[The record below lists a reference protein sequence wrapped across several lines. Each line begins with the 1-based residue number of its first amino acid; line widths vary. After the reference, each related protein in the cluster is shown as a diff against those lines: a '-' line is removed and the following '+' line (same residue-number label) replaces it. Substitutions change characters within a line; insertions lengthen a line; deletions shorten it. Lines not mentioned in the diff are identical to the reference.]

1 MTTSNS
7 LRIVSLL
14 PSATETVAALGLTD
28 CLVGRSHECDY
39 PPEIQSL
46 PVCTEARLNSQK
58 NSAGINEDVQALMQ
72 SALSIYEIKTD
83 VLEQLQP
90 THIITQDQCDACA
103 VSISQV
109 QQATAQLISSQPEII
124 SLRGNVLTEV
134 WVDMKH
140 VAERLGVDS
149 QQALSDLQSRVDAC
163 TRITDEIAVN
173 DRPRVATIEWIDPLM
188 SGGNWLPELIKIAG
202 GTPVLDETG
211 ARSRYVDWQELHNA
225 NPDVIVIMPCGF
237 DLDRTRQEAQML
249 TQRSDW
255 SQLKAVQENRVY
267 IVDGNAYF
275 NRPGPRLVD
284 SIEILA
290 EILDP
295 QQFPYGYEGKAW
307 EQLKMPASV

>member
-83 VLEQLQP
+83 VLEELQP

>member
-46 PVCTEARLNSQK
+46 PVCTEAQLNSQK
-58 NSAGINEDVQALMQ
+58 SSAGINEDVQALMQ
-72 SALSIYEIKTD
+72 SALSIYELKTD

-90 THIITQDQCDACA
+90 THIITQDQCDACV
-103 VSISQV
+103 VSMAQV
-109 QQATAQLISSQPEII
+109 QQATAQLIASQPEII
-124 SLRGNVLTEV
+124 SLQGNVLTEV
-134 WVDMKH
+134 WIDMKR
-140 VAERLGVDS
+140 VATRLGVDS
-149 QQALSDLQSRVDAC
+149 QQALSELQSRVDAC
-163 TRITDEIAVN
+163 TRITDEIATH

-211 ARSRYVDWQELHNA
+211 ARSRYVDWQELHHA

-237 DLDRTRQEAQML
+237 DLERTRQEAQSL
-249 TQRSDW
+249 TQRSGW

-267 IVDGNAYF
+267 VADGNAYF

-295 QQFPYGYEGKAW
+295 QQFPYGYEGKGW
-307 EQLKMPASV
+307 EQLKMHASV

>member
-1 MTTSNS
+1 
-7 LRIVSLL
+7 
-14 PSATETVAALGLTD
+14 
-28 CLVGRSHECDY
+28 
-39 PPEIQSL
+39 
-46 PVCTEARLNSQK
+46 
-58 NSAGINEDVQALMQ
+58 
-72 SALSIYEIKTD
+72 
-83 VLEQLQP
+83 
-90 THIITQDQCDACA
+90 
-103 VSISQV
+103 V